1 MRVGV
6 AELPLHYGKCPKW
19 LFGRMVKLSSQIS
32 RLIIQEFGKEEFLK
46 RISNPFFYQSLGCVV
61 GFDWHSSGLTTTL
74 AAALKEGLNKEN
86 IGVKVLGGK
95 GSSSRK
101 TPEEIEKVGEEFNL
115 STRKIEELKYA
126 SKMVAKVDNS
136 LIQAGYQIYHHSFFV
151 TEDGKWAVVQQGMN
165 VENKLARRYH
175 WLSFSFNS
183 FVVEPHT
190 AIVGFK
196 EENVLNMVAKESEEA
211 RKASVDIVKEDVRKL
226 KKYFSSP
233 YSLYKFLKMP
243 VEHTF
248 DIKVYQKLLDLHEF
262 DPKNYEELVAF
273 EGVGPK
279 TVRALALIAKLV
291 YGKEAS
297 WVDPVKYTFSHGGK
311 DGVPWRVDLPTYSE
325 SIRTLKEILEKAE
338 IEKKEKLNALK
349 RLAQL
354 EL

>member
-19 LFGRMVKLSSQIS
+19 LFERMVKLSSQIS
-32 RLIIQEFGKEEFLK
+32 KLIIQEFGKEEFLK
-46 RISNPFFYQSLGCVV
+46 RISNPFFFQALACCV
-61 GFDWHSSGLTTTL
+61 GMDFHSSGTTTTL
-74 AAALKEGLNKEN
+74 TGALKEGLNKEN
-86 IGVKVLGGK
+86 VGVKVLGGK
-95 GSSSRK
+95 GSASKK
-101 TPEEIEKVGEEFNL
+101 TPEEIEKVGEEFGL

-126 SKMVAKVDNS
+126 SRMVAKVDNS

-183 FVVEPHT
+183 FVVEPHS

-211 RKASVDIVKEDVRKL
+211 RKASVDIVKEDVRKF

-248 DIKVYQKLLDLHEF
+248 DIKVYKKLLDLHEF

-279 TVRALALIAKLV
+279 TVRALALIAKLI

-297 WVDPVKYTFSHGGK
+297 WIDPVKYTFSHGGK
-311 DGVPWRVDLPTYSE
+311 DKIPYPVDIKTYDE

-338 IEKKEKLNALK
+338 IERKEKLEALK
-349 RLAQL
+349 RLANL
-354 EL
+354 EI

>member
-19 LFGRMVKLSSQIS
+19 LFGRMVNLSSQIS
-32 RLIIQEFGKEEFLK
+32 KLIIQEFGKEEFLR
-46 RISNPFFYQSLGCVV
+46 RISNPYFYQALGCVV

-74 AAALKEGLNKEN
+74 SGALKEGLNKKN
-86 IGVKVLGGK
+86 VGVKVLGGK

-101 TPEEIEKVGEEFNL
+101 TPEEIEKVGEEFGL
-115 STRKIEELKYA
+115 STKKIEELKYA

-183 FVVEPHT
+183 FVVEPHA

-211 RKASVDIVKEDVRKL
+211 RKASVDIVKEDVRKF

-243 VEHTF
+243 VEHAF
-248 DIKVYQKLLDLHEF
+248 DTKVYKKLLELHEF

-297 WVDPVKYTFSHGGK
+297 WVDPVKYTFAHGGK
-311 DGVPWRVDLPTYSE
+311 DRVPYPVDRKTYDD
-325 SIRTLKEILEKAE
+325 SIRTLREILEKAE
-338 IEKKEKLNALK
+338 IERKEKLKALK
-349 RLAQL
+349 ILAEL
-354 EL
+354 EI

>member
-1 MRVGV
+1 MD
-6 AELPLHYGKCPKW
+6 
-19 LFGRMVKLSSQIS
+19 F
-32 RLIIQEFGKEEFLK
+32 
-46 RISNPFFYQSLGCVV
+46 
-61 GFDWHSSGLTTTL
+61 HSSGTTTTL
-74 AAALKEGLNKEN
+74 TGALKEGLNKEN
-86 IGVKVLGGK
+86 VGVKVLGGK

-101 TPEEIEKVGEEFNL
+101 TPDEIEIVGEEFGL
-115 STRKIEELKYA
+115 STKKIEELKYA

-183 FVVEPHT
+183 FVVEPHS

-196 EENVLNMVAKESEEA
+196 EEKVLNMVAKESEEA
-211 RKASVDIVKEDVRKL
+211 RKASVDIVKEDVRKF

-279 TVRALALIAKLV
+279 TVRALALIVKLV

-297 WVDPVKYTFSHGGK
+297 WVDPVKYTFAHGGK
-311 DGVPWRVDLPTYSE
+311 DRIPYPVDRRTYDE

-338 IEKKEKLNALK
+338 IERKEKLEALK
-349 RLAQL
+349 RLATL

>member
-1 MRVGV
+1 
-6 AELPLHYGKCPKW
+6 
-19 LFGRMVKLSSQIS
+19 
-32 RLIIQEFGKEEFLK
+32 
-46 RISNPFFYQSLGCVV
+46 
-61 GFDWHSSGLTTTL
+61 
-74 AAALKEGLNKEN
+74 
-86 IGVKVLGGK
+86 
-95 GSSSRK
+95 
-101 TPEEIEKVGEEFNL
+101 
-115 STRKIEELKYA
+115 
-126 SKMVAKVDNS
+126 
-136 LIQAGYQIYHHSFFV
+136 
-151 TEDGKWAVVQQGMN
+151 MN

-183 FVVEPHT
+183 FVVEPHS

-196 EENVLNMVAKESEEA
+196 EEKVLNMVAKESEEA
-211 RKASVDIVKEDVRKL
+211 RKASVDIVKEDVRKF

-297 WVDPVKYTFSHGGK
+297 WIDPVKYTFAHGGK
-311 DGVPWRVDLPTYSE
+311 DRIPYPVDRRTYDE

-338 IEKKEKLNALK
+338 IERKEKLEALK
-349 RLAQL
+349 RLAEL

>member
-1 MRVGV
+1 MKVGV

-32 RLIIQEFGKEEFLK
+32 KLIIQEFGREEFLK
-46 RISNPFFYQSLGCVV
+46 RISNPFFYQALGCVV

-74 AAALKEGLNKEN
+74 AGALKEGLNKESV
-86 IGVKVLGGK
+86 GVKVLGGK

-101 TPEEIEKVGEEFNL
+101 TPEEIEKIGEEFGL
-115 STRKIEELKYA
+115 STKRIEELKYA

-175 WLSFSFNS
+175 WLSFSLSS
-183 FVVEPHT
+183 FVVEPHS

-196 EENVLNMVAKESEEA
+196 EENVLNMVAKKSEEA
-211 RKASVDIVKEDVRKL
+211 RKASVDIVKEDVRKF

-297 WVDPVKYTFSHGGK
+297 WIDPVKYTFAHGGK
-311 DGVPWRVDLPTYSE
+311 DRIPYPVDRRTYDE

-338 IEKKEKLNALK
+338 IEKKEKLEALK
-349 RLAQL
+349 RLAEL

>member
-1 MRVGV
+1 MRVGI
-6 AELPLHYGKCPKW
+6 AELPLHYGECPKW
-19 LFGRMVKLSSQIS
+19 LFERMVKLSSQIS
-32 RLIIQEFGKEEFLK
+32 KLIIQEFGKEEFLK
-46 RISNPFFYQSLGCVV
+46 RISNPFFFQALGCVV

-74 AAALKEGLNKEN
+74 AGALKEGLNKEN
-86 IGVKVLGGK
+86 VGVKVLGGK

-101 TPEEIEKVGEEFNL
+101 TPDEIEIVGEEFGL
-115 STRKIEELKYA
+115 STKKIEELKYA

-175 WLSFSFNS
+175 WLSFSLSS
-183 FVVEPHT
+183 FVVEPHS

-196 EENVLNMVAKESEEA
+196 EEKVLNMVAKESEEA
-211 RKASVDIVKEDVRKL
+211 RKASVDIVKEDVRKF

-273 EGVGPK
+273 EGIGPK

-291 YGKEAS
+291 YGKETS
-297 WVDPVKYTFSHGGK
+297 WIDPVKYTFAHGGK
-311 DGVPWRVDLPTYSE
+311 DRIPYPVDRRTYDE

-338 IEKKEKLNALK
+338 IERKEKLEALK
-349 RLAQL
+349 RLAEL

>member
-1 MRVGV
+1 MRVGI

-19 LFGRMVKLSSQIS
+19 LFERMVKLSSQIS
-32 RLIIQEFGKEEFLK
+32 KLIIQEFGKEEFLK
-46 RISNPFFYQSLGCVV
+46 RISNPFFFQALSCCV
-61 GFDWHSSGLTTTL
+61 GMDFHSSGTTTTL
-74 AAALKEGLNKEN
+74 TGALKEGLNKEN
-86 IGVKVLGGK
+86 VGVKVLGGK
-95 GSSSRK
+95 GSTSRK
-101 TPEEIEKVGEEFNL
+101 TPEEIEKVGEEFGL

-183 FVVEPHT
+183 FVVEPHS

-196 EENVLNMVAKESEEA
+196 EENVLNMVARESEEA
-211 RKASVDIVKEDVRKL
+211 RKASVDIVKEDVRKF

-243 VEHTF
+243 IEHTF
-248 DIKVYQKLLDLHEF
+248 DIRVYKKLLDLHEY

-297 WVDPVKYTFSHGGK
+297 WIDPVKYTFAHGGK
-311 DGVPWRVDLPTYSE
+311 DRIPYPVDRKTYDE
-325 SIRTLKEILEKAE
+325 STRTLKEILEKAE
-338 IEKKEKLNALK
+338 IERKEKLDALK
-349 RLAQL
+349 RLAEL

>member
-32 RLIIQEFGKEEFLK
+32 KLIIQEFGKEEFLK
-46 RISNPFFYQSLGCVV
+46 RISNPFFYQALGCVV

-74 AAALKEGLNKEN
+74 AGALKEGLNKEN
-86 IGVKVLGGK
+86 LDVKVLGGK
-95 GSSSRK
+95 GSASRK
-101 TPEEIEKVGEEFNL
+101 TPEEIEKVGEEFGL
-115 STRKIEELKYA
+115 STRKIDELKYA

-165 VENKLARRYH
+165 ISNKLARRYH

-183 FVVEPHT
+183 FVVEPHA

-211 RKASVDIVKEDVRKL
+211 RKASVDIVKEDVRKF

-233 YSLYKFLKMP
+233 YSLHKFLKMP

-248 DIKVYQKLLDLHEF
+248 DIRVYQKLLDLHEF

-279 TVRALALIAKLV
+279 TVRALALIAKLI

-297 WVDPVKYTFSHGGK
+297 WVDPVKYTFAHGGK
-311 DGVPWRVDLPTYSE
+311 DKIPYPVDRKTYDE
-325 SIRTLKEILEKAE
+325 SIRTLKEILEKTE
-338 IEKKEKLNALK
+338 IERKEKLKALK

>member
-6 AELPLHYGKCPKW
+6 TELPLHYGKCPRW
-19 LFGRMVKLSSQIS
+19 LFERMVKLSSQIS
-32 RLIIQEFGKEEFLK
+32 KLIIQEFGKEEFLK
-46 RISNPFFYQSLGCVV
+46 RISNPFFYQALGCVV

-74 AAALKEGLNKEN
+74 AGALKEGLNKEN
-86 IGVKVLGGK
+86 VGVKVLGGK

-101 TPEEIEKVGEEFNL
+101 APEEIEKIGEEFGL

-183 FVVEPHT
+183 FVVEPHS

-196 EENVLNMVAKESEEA
+196 EENVLNMVAKESEEV
-211 RKASVDIVKEDVRKL
+211 RKASVDIVKEDVRKF

-279 TVRALALIAKLV
+279 TVRALALIAKLI

-297 WVDPVKYTFSHGGK
+297 WVDPVKYTFAHGGK
-311 DGVPWRVDLPTYSE
+311 DKIPYPVDRKTYDE
-325 SIRTLKEILEKAE
+325 SIRTLKEILEKTE
-338 IEKKEKLNALK
+338 IERKEKLEALK
-349 RLAQL
+349 RLSKL

>member
-1 MRVGV
+1 MRIGI

-19 LFGRMVKLSSQIS
+19 LFDRMTKLSSQIS
-32 RLIIQEFGKEEFLK
+32 KLIIQEFGKEEFLR
-46 RISNPFFYQSLGCVV
+46 RISNPYFYQALGCVV

-74 AAALKEGLNKEN
+74 AGALKEGLNKEN
-86 IGVKVLGGK
+86 VGVKVLGGK

-101 TPEEIEKVGEEFNL
+101 TPEEIEKVGEEFGL
-115 STRKIEELKYA
+115 STKKIEELKYA

-183 FVVEPHT
+183 FVVEPHS

-196 EENVLNMVAKESEEA
+196 EKNVLNMVAKESEEA
-211 RKASVDIVKEDVRKL
+211 RKASVDIVKEDVRKF

-243 VEHTF
+243 VGHTF
-248 DIKVYQKLLDLHEF
+248 DIKVYKKLLELHEF

-297 WVDPVKYTFSHGGK
+297 WVDPVKYTFAHGGK
-311 DGVPWRVDLPTYSE
+311 DRVPYPVDRKTYDE
-325 SIRTLKEILEKAE
+325 SIKTLKEILEKAE
-338 IEKKEKLNALK
+338 IERKEKLKALK
-349 RLAQL
+349 RLAEL

>member
-1 MRVGV
+1 MRVGI
-6 AELPLHYGKCPKW
+6 AELPLHYGSVPAW
-19 LFGRMVKLSSQIS
+19 LFKRMAKLSTSIVK
-32 RLIIQEFGKEEFLK
+32 IIIEEYGVDEFLK
-46 RISNPFFYQSLGCVV
+46 RISNPFWFQALSCCV
-61 GFDWHSSGLTTTL
+61 GMDFHSSGTTTTL
-74 AAALKEGLNKEN
+74 TGALKEGLNKEN
-86 IGVKVLGGK
+86 VGVKVLGGK

-101 TPEEIEKVGEEFNL
+101 TPGEIEKIGEEFGL

-151 TEDGKWAVVQQGMN
+151 TEDGKWAAVQQGMN

-183 FVVEPHT
+183 FVVEPHS

-211 RKASVDIVKEDVRKL
+211 RKASVDIVKEDVRKF

-291 YGKEAS
+291 YGKEVS
-297 WVDPVKYTFSHGGK
+297 WVDPVKYTFAHGGK
-311 DGVPWRVDLPTYSE
+311 DRIPYPVDRRTYDE

-338 IEKKEKLNALK
+338 IERKEKLEALK
-349 RLAQL
+349 RLAEL

>member
-19 LFGRMVKLSSQIS
+19 LFERMVKLSSQIS
-32 RLIIQEFGKEEFLK
+32 KLIIQEFGKEEFLK
-46 RISNPFFYQSLGCVV
+46 RISNPFFYQALGCVV

-74 AAALKEGLNKEN
+74 AGALKEGLNKEN
-86 IGVKVLGGK
+86 VGVKVLGGK
-95 GSSSRK
+95 GSSSRR
-101 TPEEIEKVGEEFNL
+101 TPEEIEKVGEEFGL

-165 VENKLARRYH
+165 VVNKLARRYH

-183 FVVEPHT
+183 FVVEPHV

-196 EENVLNMVAKESEEA
+196 EKNVLNMVAKESEEA
-211 RKASVDIVKEDVRKL
+211 RKASVDVVKEDVRKF
-226 KKYFSSP
+226 KKFFVSP
-233 YSLYKFLKMP
+233 LSLYKFLKMP

-248 DIKVYQKLLDLHEF
+248 DLRVYKKLLELHEF
-262 DPKNYEELVAF
+262 NPKNYEELVAF

-297 WVDPVKYTFSHGGK
+297 WVDPVKYTFAHGGK
-311 DGVPWRVDLPTYSE
+311 DRVPYPIDRKTYDE
-325 SIRTLKEILEKAE
+325 SIKTLKEILEKLEAGE
-338 IEKKEKLNALK
+338 KEKAEALK
-349 RLAQL
+349 RLSEL
-354 EL
+354 EF